1 MFECHFTPLQG
12 AKYVKRVQVWLMGWG
27 LRRELSGTG
36 GGMACATGCVGFA
49 EGVVPRKRHDGVC
62 STTLRALRGRKRR
75 SYDVKRPVQPRSRH
89 LTAGVPTPSA
99 NPRLKTTSQSTA
111 EVDTGGWLRCV
122 LKLLIIIC
130 L

>member
-62 STTLRALRGRKRR
+62 STTLRAHRGRKRR

-99 NPRLKTTSQSTA
+99 NPRLGARGKPLTRNSLTHSYFVKSSAAKSHT
-111 EVDTGGWLRCV
+111 
-122 LKLLIIIC
+122 
-130 L
+130 